1 MTRPARVRLPS
12 VASWLLLAHLL
23 PGEAFV
29 VHPMPSCRLNSR
41 LHGKCSSHSSR
52 LFGTAAPPAEV
63 EVEVE
68 AEQLMPPA
76 VAILKQQEHH
86 APPQDE
92 EMDALLHS
100 LDPAILGSKFIERIR
115 ELAQYSAENGHCNVP
130 KRYGPLGNFVNKQR
144 QLHRKHIMEGQRNSL
159 TPQRIRVLEQMGFEW
174 TANAKDA
181 TRRRNERIW
190 MDHYG
195 ELRDHRRVHGTCR
208 IPSDHPNARLVAWV
222 AVQRRE
228 YRRIL
233 QERVGGRGG
242 GTDGGGTSSTFLTA
256 ERMEL
261 LDAIGFETSSA
272 HDELFDTRLAELR
285 EYKSKFGDTLV
296 PITYEN
302 RGLAQWVSRQ
312 RLKYHQLH
320 RTGVRP
326 YGFSEER
333 IAALD
338 DLGFV
343 WSYRRHKD
351 DASLDD
357 LADEWLREN
366 K

>member
-1 MTRPARVRLPS
+1 
-12 VASWLLLAHLL
+12 
-23 PGEAFV
+23 
-29 VHPMPSCRLNSR
+29 
-41 LHGKCSSHSSR
+41 
-52 LFGTAAPPAEV
+52 
-63 EVEVE
+63 
-68 AEQLMPPA
+68 
-76 VAILKQQEHH
+76 
-86 APPQDE
+86 
-92 EMDALLHS
+92 MDALLHS
-100 LDPAILGSKFIERIR
+100 LDPAILGTKFIERIQ
-115 ELAQYSAENGHCNVP
+115 ELAQYKRENGHCNVP
-130 KRYGPLGNFVNKQR
+130 KRHGPLGNFVNKQR
-144 QLHRKHIMEGQRNSL
+144 QLHRKHVDGQSTSL
-159 TPQRIRVLEQMGFEW
+159 TPPRIQVLEKMGFEW
-174 TANAKDA
+174 TANARAA
-181 TRRRNERIW
+181 TRQRNERIW
-190 MDHYG
+190 MERYE
-195 ELRDHRRVHGTCR
+195 ELRDYRRVHGTCR
-208 IPSDHPNARLVAWV
+208 IPSDHPNAKLVAWA
-222 AVQRRE
+222 AVQRKE
-228 YRRIL
+228 YRRLL
-233 QERVGGRGG
+233 QEGG
-242 GTDGGGTSSTFLTA
+242 GGGEGEGEGTSSTFLTP

-285 EYKSKFGDTLV
+285 EYTAKFGDTLV
-296 PITYEN
+296 PITYDN

-366 K
+366 E